1 MSHHRRAQHYALCKI
16 MLKNA
21 PVLMDLDV
29 QFAYTSEKSFFRKA
43 TRTHLIY
50 LSKLSDTPCVVEIIK
65 EQITDRSSKR
75 QKEQSYE

>member
-1 MSHHRRAQHYALCKI
+1 MSNLLIQVRI
-16 MLKNA
+16 
-21 PVLMDLDV
+21 V
-29 QFAYTSEKSFFRKA
+29 FFRKA